1 MFCSQ
6 CGAKIS
12 DNGKF
17 CITCG
22 AALPVGKYSEAGQA
36 PLYWQTVSEPTGI
49 NASSPGSDG
58 KKNNKSTVKA
68 VIMLG
73 IGMIWLIIFISTT
86 IPRNVVDKQYSW
98 GAGKELGITGT
109 YTGRWKNG
117 QPFESGTMTY
127 SNGNVYE
134 GEWAAGIPNGQGTIR
149 YADGTIFRGE
159 IYHGTLK
166 QGTMK
171 YTDGSTYIG
180 EFLGSMPSGQGTMKY
195 TYGSTYIGEFSGGMP
210 SGQGTITYPDGSVY
224 EGEFF
229 DGCPIGHGTWIDT
242 DGSKI
247 SGTWVNGEFV
257 PELW

>member
-6 CGAKIS
+6 CGAENS

-73 IGMIWLIIFISTT
+73 IGMIWLTIFISTT

-98 GAGKELGITGT
+98 ERGGLTELEIITGT

-117 QPFESGTMTY
+117 QPFESGTMTC

-134 GEWAAGIPNGQGTIR
+134 GEWAAGEPN
-149 YADGTIFRGE
+149 
-159 IYHGTLK
+159 
-166 QGTMK
+166 
-171 YTDGSTYIG
+171 
-180 EFLGSMPSGQGTMKY
+180 
-195 TYGSTYIGEFSGGMP
+195 
-210 SGQGTITYPDGSVY
+210 GQGTITYPDGRVYEGEVRSGLRHGQGRITYADGSVY
-224 EGEFF
+224 EGEFVY
-229 DGCPIGHGTWIDT
+229 DCPFGHGTRIYT

-247 SGTWVNGEFV
+247 SGTWVNGKFV